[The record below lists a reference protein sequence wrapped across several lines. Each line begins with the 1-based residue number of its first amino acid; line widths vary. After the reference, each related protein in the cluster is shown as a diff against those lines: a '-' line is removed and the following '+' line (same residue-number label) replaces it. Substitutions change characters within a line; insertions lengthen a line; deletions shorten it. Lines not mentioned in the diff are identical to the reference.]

1 MFNNN
6 ENPSH
11 DNDVLTVANRPSPS
25 ARILYNDVII
35 IMHDTIIIIIIH
47 YYELTVSISGW
58 GWKGR
63 FLSGPLIIIKRNNNH
78 LYNILIQY
86 QR

>member
-6 ENPSH
+6 ENPSL

-35 IMHDTIIIIIIH
+35 IMHDTIIIIIH
-47 YYELTVSISGW
+47 YYELFRYPDGVE
-58 GWKGR
+58 KVVFYLVR
-63 FLSGPLIIIKRNNNH
+63 
-78 LYNILIQY
+78 
-86 QR
+86 